1 MGGGKTHAVLAL
13 GYMAANPTVAGPA
26 GSRITEGFTPQ
37 AAKVVVISGR
47 NIDHDRFLWG
57 TIAQQLGKEDERSEE
72 LRVGKECVIRVDPG
86 GRRILKTKKNH
97 TTTYAPN
104 TEHEQA
110 QHTYP

>member
-1 MGGGKTHAVLAL
+1 MGGGKTHSMLAL

-57 TIAQQLGKEDERSEE
+57 TIAQQLGKEDEFARFWSHGA
-72 LRVGKECVIRVDPG
+72 R
-86 GRRILKTKKNH
+86 
-97 TTTYAPN
+97 APN
-104 TEHEQA
+104 EDDWTKLVGDMPVDRKSTRLNSSH
-110 QHTYP
+110 